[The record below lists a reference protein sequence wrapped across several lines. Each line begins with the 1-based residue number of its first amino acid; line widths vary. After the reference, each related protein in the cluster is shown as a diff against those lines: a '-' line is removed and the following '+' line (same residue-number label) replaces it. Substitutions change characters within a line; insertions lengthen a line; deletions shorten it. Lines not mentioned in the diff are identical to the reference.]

1 MVVERVAPVT
11 APLDAVAAPPG
22 SKSITNRALVTA
34 ALADGESVLDGA
46 LVADDTEAMA
56 GCLRALGI
64 GVAWDGTTVRVVGGG
79 GAIPARD
86 AELDARQSGTTARF
100 VLPML
105 ALGAGRYRLD
115 GAPQLRGR
123 PMGDGTEAARALGA
137 EVDGD
142 VLPVVVHGHGPAR
155 GGTVR
160 VAADVSSQFA
170 SGLLLAGP
178 CTVDGLRL
186 ELTTEAVSQPYLDLT
201 VAVMAAFG
209 AEVEGRYAVAPTGY
223 RPARYRIE
231 PDASAASYLWAA
243 AAIAGGRVTVPGLG
257 GGALQGDAHFADVLG
272 RMGATVER
280 TTGAT
285 TVIGPARGA
294 LHGIEVDMADI
305 SDTVP
310 TLAVVAAFADS
321 PTRITGVGFIR
332 RKESD
337 RIGAVVTELRR
348 CGVDAEEEPDGL
360 VVRPP
365 AAGLAAPSGPHAAR
379 FNTYD
384 DHRIAMA
391 FALVGLRVPGIEVDG
406 AECVAKTFPDYFA
419 VLAGL
424 RAGGR

>member
-1 MVVERVAPVT
+1 MVVERVAPLT
-11 APLDAVAAPPG
+11 APLDAVVAPPG

-34 ALADGESVLDGA
+34 ALAGGESVLDGA

-64 GVAWDGTTVRVVGGG
+64 GVAWDGTTVRVSGAG
-79 GAIPARD
+79 GAIPAPA

-100 VLPML
+100 VLPLL
-105 ALGAGRYRLD
+105 ALGSGRYRLD

-123 PMGDGTEAARALGA
+123 PMGDGTAAARALGA

-142 VLPVVVHGHGPAR
+142 ALPVVVRGHGPAP

-178 CTVDGLRL
+178 CTTGGLRL
-186 ELTTEAVSQPYLDLT
+186 ELTTDAVSQPYLDLT

-257 GGALQGDAHFADVLG
+257 DGALQGDARFAAVLA

-280 TTGAT
+280 TAGAT
-285 TVIGPARGA
+285 TVVGPEE

-310 TLAVVAAFADS
+310 TLAVVAAFARS
-321 PTRITGVGFIR
+321 ATRITGVGFIR

-360 VVRPP
+360 VVRPAAVPGATGP
-365 AAGLAAPSGPHAAR
+365 AGPHAAR
-379 FNTYD
+379 FATYD

-391 FALVGLRVPGIEVDG
+391 FALVGLRVPGVEVDG
-406 AECVAKTFPDYFA
+406 AECVAKTFPGYFA

-424 RAGGR
+424 RSGGR